1 MRASHQSKQRI
12 AVTCQPATYK
22 ARRHWRDAFYVLP
35 HDESLAVSA
44 EAREVAGWPANA
56 PIDTKRA
63 LAGDLES
70 QFGRYD
76 WSLAVKGCAPSGHSA
91 QEWERLVQIKVSHG
105 EFLQHLTSD
114 KYMQNCLL
122 AASVKCGPTQCAR
135 GSGDAYEAINAQY
148 EQNMFVLKHLR
159 NFHEYDKTG
168 AGTISIPEMKAVLR
182 TTTIGLTERDLKSVL
197 KQVDADGD
205 GSVSFPEYL
214 RLAQKLVEMQNKTKG
229 KSSRIPRMYLEP
241 AALKQY
247 TDLFEGAAGEDGAI
261 SLNQLQEFLQ
271 QHKMAISEERLTSIM
286 KEVDDDESG
295 VLELDEFLILLIKAL
310 GIKRRKVGP
319 EQNPASQLRQEG
331 WALGELKKVG
341 YDCAALREAGFSAA
355 DLMDVC
361 TARELFL
368 GGVPV
373 PELLA
378 AGWDCRHAK
387 DAKHPQRL
395 SQLSMALAVGSRVAR
410 RLVCLTL
417 NGVVLDGR
425 HFEGFRSG
433 SRGTVIDVDRES
445 GCCRVAFDDSPSVPV
460 KVAIRHLGA
469 EVSGGGSRVPVFARA
484 GKELCAEDQA
494 GDALGEAIRAC
505 AEATTSLCAASM
517 MEVVA
522 VRQDMRTLDKDLP
535 SSEQLAARMSRLE
548 QRVQALDEGLGR
560 TLPKERVE
568 AKLADRISRLEQLQ
582 VSQPILDKVG
592 FGGAAAAE
600 ALAEERTEIPPQV
613 GPGSEEWPADG
624 VPVAGFPGRFLPYA
638 AKAQSLMPDL
648 QFMHCPIQDLSTP
661 RSRELSEL
669 VGELMQRMEANEVIY
684 VHCWGGRGRSGVV
697 AACLLGSMFR
707 EMTAAECL
715 EMVQSGYSSRGSKA
729 DVGALAKS
737 PQTDE
742 QRQFVKLWLAQT
754 RAAGTT
760 REEDMRQQQ
769 RALQDLKSQFERSL
783 SQLAEQLQE
792 VVRSQSRLQ
801 TEIHSQARPHVEPGY
816 SSALRT
822 LTGNV
827 EDLKSLM
834 EHSPLHGRTRIDG
847 QSPGTGGAASPQTL
861 RPTASPAASSTGAF
875 HFTSA
880 QAFCVKCGSQHAAD
894 EIFCRKCGHKREQAS
909 AQEAVLV
916 EASSPNLLRSR

>member
-1 MRASHQSKQRI
+1 MQGQTRTSTVNSSVSTLSVAKAKSD
-12 AVTCQPATYK
+12 CQ
-22 ARRHWRDAFYVLP
+22 
-35 HDESLAVSA
+35 
-44 EAREVAGWPANA
+44 EV
-56 PIDTKRA
+56 
-63 LAGDLES
+63 
-70 QFGRYD
+70 Y
-76 WSLAVKGCAPSGHSA
+76 
-91 QEWERLVQIKVSHG
+91 
-105 EFLQHLTSD
+105 LQGVELS
-114 KYMQNCLL
+114 
-122 AASVKCGPTQCAR
+122 
-135 GSGDAYEAINAQY
+135 
-148 EQNMFVLKHLR
+148 QNMFVLKHLR

-205 GSVSFPEYL
+205 GSVSFSEYL

-387 DAKHPQRL
+387 D
-395 SQLSMALAVGSRVAR
+395 LSMALAVGSRV
-410 RLVCLTL
+410 
-417 NGVVLDGR
+417 VVLDGR

-600 ALAEERTEIPPQV
+600 ALAE
-613 GPGSEEWPADG
+613 
-624 VPVAGFPGRFLPYA
+624 
-638 AKAQSLMPDL
+638 
-648 QFMHCPIQDLSTP
+648 
-661 RSRELSEL
+661 
-669 VGELMQRMEANEVIY
+669 
-684 VHCWGGRGRSGVV
+684 
-697 AACLLGSMFR
+697 
-707 EMTAAECL
+707 
-715 EMVQSGYSSRGSKA
+715 
-729 DVGALAKS
+729 
-737 PQTDE
+737 
-742 QRQFVKLWLAQT
+742 
-754 RAAGTT
+754 
-760 REEDMRQQQ
+760 DMRQQQ

>member
-1 MRASHQSKQRI
+1 
-12 AVTCQPATYK
+12 
-22 ARRHWRDAFYVLP
+22 
-35 HDESLAVSA
+35 
-44 EAREVAGWPANA
+44 
-56 PIDTKRA
+56 
-63 LAGDLES
+63 
-70 QFGRYD
+70 
-76 WSLAVKGCAPSGHSA
+76 
-91 QEWERLVQIKVSHG
+91 
-105 EFLQHLTSD
+105 
-114 KYMQNCLL
+114 
-122 AASVKCGPTQCAR
+122 
-135 GSGDAYEAINAQY
+135 
-148 EQNMFVLKHLR
+148 
-159 NFHEYDKTG
+159 
-168 AGTISIPEMKAVLR
+168 
-182 TTTIGLTERDLKSVL
+182 
-197 KQVDADGD
+197 
-205 GSVSFPEYL
+205 
-214 RLAQKLVEMQNKTKG
+214 
-229 KSSRIPRMYLEP
+229 
-241 AALKQY
+241 
-247 TDLFEGAAGEDGAI
+247 
-261 SLNQLQEFLQ
+261 
-271 QHKMAISEERLTSIM
+271 
-286 KEVDDDESG
+286 
-295 VLELDEFLILLIKAL
+295 
-310 GIKRRKVGP
+310 
-319 EQNPASQLRQEG
+319 
-331 WALGELKKVG
+331 
-341 YDCAALREAGFSAA
+341 
-355 DLMDVC
+355 
-361 TARELFL
+361 
-368 GGVPV
+368 
-373 PELLA
+373 
-378 AGWDCRHAK
+378 
-387 DAKHPQRL
+387 
-395 SQLSMALAVGSRVAR
+395 MALAVGSRV
-410 RLVCLTL
+410 
-417 NGVVLDGR
+417 VVLDGR

-600 ALAEERTEIPPQV
+600 ALAE
-613 GPGSEEWPADG
+613 
-624 VPVAGFPGRFLPYA
+624 
-638 AKAQSLMPDL
+638 
-648 QFMHCPIQDLSTP
+648 
-661 RSRELSEL
+661 
-669 VGELMQRMEANEVIY
+669 
-684 VHCWGGRGRSGVV
+684 
-697 AACLLGSMFR
+697 
-707 EMTAAECL
+707 
-715 EMVQSGYSSRGSKA
+715 
-729 DVGALAKS
+729 
-737 PQTDE
+737 
-742 QRQFVKLWLAQT
+742 
-754 RAAGTT
+754 
-760 REEDMRQQQ
+760 DMRQQQ

>member
-600 ALAEERTEIPPQV
+600 ALAE
-613 GPGSEEWPADG
+613 
-624 VPVAGFPGRFLPYA
+624 
-638 AKAQSLMPDL
+638 
-648 QFMHCPIQDLSTP
+648 
-661 RSRELSEL
+661 
-669 VGELMQRMEANEVIY
+669 
-684 VHCWGGRGRSGVV
+684 
-697 AACLLGSMFR
+697 
-707 EMTAAECL
+707 
-715 EMVQSGYSSRGSKA
+715 
-729 DVGALAKS
+729 
-737 PQTDE
+737 
-742 QRQFVKLWLAQT
+742 
-754 RAAGTT
+754 
-760 REEDMRQQQ
+760 DMRQQQ